1 MLATRYLLR
10 RIFRSPGF
18 STMVVATIALGMGVN
33 IGIFS
38 ITKAIFLNSLG
49 VSDASRLVY
58 YTLGNGPDMRLKFSQ
73 KEYEALAS
81 ALGTKEL
88 VNSPMIACYTSGTA
102 YRSRD

>member
-1 MLATRYLLR
+1 
-10 RIFRSPGF
+10 
-18 STMVVATIALGMGVN
+18 MVVATIALGMGVN